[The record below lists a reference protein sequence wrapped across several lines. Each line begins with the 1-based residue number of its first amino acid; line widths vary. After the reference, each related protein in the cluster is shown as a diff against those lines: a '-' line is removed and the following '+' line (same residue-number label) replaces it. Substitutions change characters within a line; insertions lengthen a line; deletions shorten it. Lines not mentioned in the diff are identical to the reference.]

1 VLAAK
6 AAGALLRKRAVAII
20 ILSRVPMVTSES
32 EMLILERMK

>member
-6 AAGALLRKRAVAII
+6 AVGALLRKRGVAII